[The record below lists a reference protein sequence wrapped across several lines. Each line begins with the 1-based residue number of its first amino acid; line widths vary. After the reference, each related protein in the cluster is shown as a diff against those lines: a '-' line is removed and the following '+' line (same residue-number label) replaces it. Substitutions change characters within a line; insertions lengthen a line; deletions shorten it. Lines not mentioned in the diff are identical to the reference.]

1 MSDVQGGGFYGMFP
15 SNDIFISNGNSA
27 KKWTAVWAQN
37 GTIQTSD
44 RNQKKNIE
52 NSELGLQFINDLRPV
67 KYKFIKNTSDRTHYG
82 LIAQDVTSSLDK
94 FNIDKKDFAGFIS
107 YNNYVSGSSEITEE
121 AFSKIEN
128 EDDKMGW
135 DKVEKY
141 SLRYDE
147 FISPMIKAIQELT
160 KKVEELEAKISGSI

>member
-1 MSDVQGGGFYGMFP
+1 MFP
-15 SNDIFISNGNSA
+15 AASFTVSNGKSS
-27 KKWTAVWAQN
+27 KLWTEVWAQN

-52 NSELGLQFINDLRPV
+52 NAELGLEFINDLKPV
-67 KYKFIKNTSDRTHYG
+67 KYKFIQNTSDRIHYG

-107 YNNYVSGSSEITEE
+107 YINYISGSAEMSEET
-121 AFSKIEN
+121 FSKIEN
-128 EDDKMGW
+128 EDDKIGW
-135 DKVEKY
+135 NKVEKY

-147 FISPMIKAIQELT
+147 FISPMIKAMQELSA
-160 KKVEELEAKISGSI
+160 KVQELEARLSGSI

>member
-1 MSDVQGGGFYGMFP
+1 MFP
-15 SNDIFISNGNSA
+15 KASYITSNGNSA
-27 KKWTAVWAQN
+27 KLWTDVYAQN

-52 NSELGLQFINDLRPV
+52 NSELGLQFINDLKPV
-67 KYKFIKNTSDRTHYG
+67 KYKFIKNTNDRTHYG

-107 YNNYVSGSSEITEE
+107 YNNYVSGSNEMTEA
-121 AFSKIEN
+121 AFFKIEN
-128 EDDKMGW
+128 EDDKIGW
-135 DKVEKY
+135 NKVEKY

-147 FISPMIKAIQELT
+147 FISPMIKAIQELSA
-160 KKVEELEAKISGSI
+160 KVQELEARLSGSI

>member
-1 MSDVQGGGFYGMFP
+1 MSDVQGGGFYSMYP
-15 SNDIFISNGNSA
+15 NASYITSNGNSS
-27 KKWTAVWAQN
+27 KLWTSVYAQN

-52 NSELGLQFINDLRPV
+52 NSELGLQFINDLKPV

-107 YNNYVSGSSEITEE
+107 YNNYVSGSNEMTEE
-121 AFSKIEN
+121 TFSKIEN
-128 EDDKMGW
+128 EDDKIGW
-135 DKVEKY
+135 NKVEKY

-147 FISPMIKAIQELT
+147 FISPMIKAMQELSA
-160 KKVEELEAKISGSI
+160 KVQELEARLSGSI